1 MLPLNVRRQ
10 DRGFTMIEIIV
21 TVVVAGILMAVA
33 VPSLLGLLSQT
44 RVKDGLRQVEGSLK
58 EAQRQAMRQGQTCK
72 IIMDAANNTI
82 KPDPTTPRCLS
93 ESKTI
98 SPDIKFKGDVA
109 DPANNANLIN
119 VSFTHKGNNNGG
131 ERTIAIY
138 RVKSDGQPVKDGV
151 QKCVIITSNLG
162 GIKSSSYWGD
172 VSSVIVQG
180 DCRENRLPL
189 PTPP

>member
-1 MLPLNVRRQ
+1 MLPLNVRRE

-109 DPANNANLIN
+109 DPANNATLIN
-119 VSFTHKGNNNGG
+119 VSFTHKGINNMGA
-131 ERTIAIY
+131 RTIAIY
-138 RVKSDGQPVKDGV
+138 REMNGVPVTNGV

-162 GIKSSSYWGD
+162 GIKSGIYRGD
-172 VSSVIVQG
+172 VGSNIVQNS
-180 DCRENRLPL
+180 CIIN
-189 PTPP
+189 